1 MNPGVFLFR
10 ELLGAMRV
18 KSGLLLLGM
27 IALIFIFLA
36 VFSCF
41 FILGTPDGSPP
52 GPTASP
58 GEITCYVSPRLS
70 TDEIQG
76 IYRRLIEREDV
87 AAVTYVFAGEL
98 SPGRPGG
105 AFRVRAA
112 DQRKIDALAGDLEKM
127 DGIVEVAIP
136 ARTFS
141 GDIQLPPA
149 VRIGLLIGLLV
160 SGLSILLI
168 ARIAFGELLR
178 GFSPEIRLLLL
189 SGTPERALQG
199 PVIGLGVVSGLLAS
213 IVLIVVLY
221 VIHASALSGA
231 VLTAAAGLLD
241 GSRVLTASLLSLL
254 LGLLMGGLS
263 GLLGASLLSRFHD

>member
-18 KSGLLLLGM
+18 KSGLLLLGL
-27 IALIFIFLA
+27 IGLIFVFLA

-41 FILGTPDGSPP
+41 FILGTPDGSVP
-52 GPTASP
+52 GASSPP
-58 GEITCYVSPRLS
+58 GEITCYLSPKLS
-70 TDEIQG
+70 TDAVQ
-76 IYRRLIEREDV
+76 RLYQRLLARKDV
-87 AAVTYVFAGEL
+87 AAVIYAFAEEL

-112 DQRKIDALAGDLEKM
+112 DQRKLDSLVGALEKM
-127 DGIVEVAIP
+127 EGIVEVAVP
-136 ARTFS
+136 AGTFS
-141 GDIQLPPA
+141 GDIQLPA
-149 VRIGLLIGLLV
+149 SVRIGLLIGLLV
-160 SGLSILLI
+160 SGLSILLV

-178 GFSPEIRLLLL
+178 GFSPEIRLLVL

-199 PVIGLGVVSGLLAS
+199 PVVGLGLVSGLLAS
-213 IVLIVVLY
+213 VILIVALY
-221 VIHASALSGA
+221 VVHASALSGA

-241 GSRVLTASLLSLL
+241 GHRVLTASLLSLL

-263 GLLGASLLSRFHD
+263 GLLGASLLSRFRA